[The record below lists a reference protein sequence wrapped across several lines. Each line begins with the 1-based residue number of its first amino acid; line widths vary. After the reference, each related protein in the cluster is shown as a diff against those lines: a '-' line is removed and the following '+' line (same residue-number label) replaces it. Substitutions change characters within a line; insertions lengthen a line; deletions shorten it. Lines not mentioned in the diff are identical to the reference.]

1 MSRSD
6 AAFHEAGPAV
16 VAGLTT
22 YAGQLGEGLRAAVA
36 DEPDAVHEARIL
48 VRRLRSVLAAY
59 RPLFDVATVRRLRSA
74 LSELGDE
81 LGAVRDIEVRVGN
94 AESRVDRDA
103 PEEVRARLIHDE
115 RERYRAERERLVT
128 YLAEVDDVS
137 ERLAAFLAH
146 PPFSAPAD
154 EPARA
159 ELARLLRKEAK
170 RVQKAEDAAAGDLE
184 SLHRLRRAARRLR
197 YACEAVSSPPVEVF
211 GKDVGDVADAAHAV
225 QELLG
230 DHRDQLLFALQV
242 RREGAAAR
250 DAGESGDGYSRVA
263 DDAFYAAAS
272 RLEELPVAL
281 STFQK
286 RARAFASLG

>member
-6 AAFHEAGPAV
+6 AAFHEAGAAV
-16 VAGLTT
+16 VAGLTA
-22 YAGQLGEGLRAAVA
+22 YAGQLGEGLQAAVA
-36 DEPDAVHEARIL
+36 DEPDAVHQARIL
-48 VRRLRSVLAAY
+48 VRRLRSALAAY
-59 RPLFDVATVRRLRSA
+59 RRLFDVATVRRLRSA

-81 LGAVRDIEVRVGN
+81 LGEVRDVEVRMRH
-94 AESRVDRDA
+94 AEDQVDSDV
-103 PEEVRARLIHDE
+103 PKEVRERLIHDE
-115 RERYRAERERLVT
+115 QKRYRSERERLVT
-128 YLAEVDDVS
+128 YLADVDDVS
-137 ERLAAFLAH
+137 ERLAEFLAH
-146 PPFSAPAD
+146 PPFSPPAD

-170 RVQKAEDAAAGDLE
+170 RVRKAEDAAVGDLE

-211 GKDVGDVADAAHAV
+211 GKEVGDVADAAHTV

-230 DHRDQLLFALQV
+230 DHRDELLFALQV

-250 DAGESGDGYSRVA
+250 EAGEQGDGYSTVA
-263 DDAFYAAAS
+263 ADAFYAAAS

-281 STFQK
+281 STFRK